1 MKHEQHHGP
10 LEPQDVE
17 ELLPWYVTGRV
28 SREEARG
35 IEAALKTMPDLA
47 GKLAQVQREREAV
60 ARASETVESA
70 PPETLQRLLQQV
82 ETTRQWRVPKIESH
96 SEAGGWLRAAMGR
109 NAVWQT
115 ALAAACVAIVAL
127 GVQLYNVPSEAEL
140 KLARDRSAS
149 EAAVQM
155 AAGTS
160 ASDAELKMAAGRSA
174 SEVGFAVAGSINGA
188 PGTTLLVTFQPG
200 ATAGDIGTLL
210 TRMGARIVDGP
221 KPGGAY
227 VVALPSTSEAEVQA
241 ATASLL
247 ARKDLVAGVLS
258 GQ

>member
-1 MKHEQHHGP
+1 MRNEQQPHGP

-47 GKLAQVQREREAV
+47 DKLAQVQRERDAV
-60 ARASETVESA
+60 ARATETIEPA

-82 ETTRQWRVPKIESH
+82 ETTRQWRVPRIENQ
-96 SEAGGWLRAAMGR
+96 EAGNWLKGALGH

-115 ALAAACVAIVAL
+115 AFAAACVAIVAM
-127 GVQLYNVPSEAEL
+127 GIRLYDP
-140 KLARDRSAS
+140 
-149 EAAVQM
+149 AAP
-155 AAGTS
+155 G
-160 ASDAELKMAAGRSA
+160 EFG
-174 SEVGFAVAGSINGA
+174 VAGDINHASGA
-188 PGTTLLVTFQPG
+188 TLLVTFQP
-200 ATAGDIGTLL
+200 AASASAISALL
-210 TRMGARIVDGP
+210 TEMNAAIIDGP

-227 VVALPSTSEAEVQA
+227 IVQIPTGQATEVEAA
-241 ATASLL
+241 ATALKSHE
-247 ARKDLVAGVLS
+247 DLVLDVLP

>member
-96 SEAGGWLRAAMGR
+96 SEAGGWIRAAMGR

-127 GVQLYNVPSEAEL
+127 GVQLYNVP
-140 KLARDRSAS
+140 
-149 EAAVQM
+149 
-155 AAGTS
+155 AGGQF
-160 ASDAELKMAAGRSA
+160 K
-174 SEVGFAVAGSINGA
+174 VATNINGTGGA
-188 PGTTLLVTFQPG
+188 TLLVTFQPA
-200 ATAGDIGTLL
+200 ATAGDIATLL
-210 TRMGARIVDGP
+210 TGLSAKIVDGP
-221 KPGGAY
+221 KPGGTY
-227 VVALPSTSEAEVQA
+227 VVELPSDQASDVEA
-241 ATASLL
+241 ATSNLL

>member
-60 ARASETVESA
+60 ARASETVEPA

-115 ALAAACVAIVAL
+115 ALAVACVAIVAL
-127 GVQLYNVPSEAEL
+127 GVQLYNVPAGDNGLASAE
-140 KLARDRSAS
+140 
-149 EAAVQM
+149 
-155 AAGTS
+155 
-160 ASDAELKMAAGRSA
+160 
-174 SEVGFAVAGSINGA
+174 FNVAGNINGA
-188 PGTTLLVTFQPG
+188 GGATLLVTFQPG

-210 TRMGARIVDGP
+210 TGLDAKIVDGP

-227 VVALPSTSEAEVQA
+227 VV
-241 ATASLL
+241 
-247 ARKDLVAGVLS
+247 
-258 GQ
+258 

>member
-149 EAAVQM
+149 EAALQ
-155 AAGTS
+155 
-160 ASDAELKMAAGRSA
+160 MAAGRSA

>member
-60 ARASETVESA
+60 SRASETAESA

-82 ETTRQWRVPKIESH
+82 ETTRQWRVPRIESR
-96 SEAGGWLRAAMGR
+96 SEAGNWLKVAMGR

-115 ALAAACVAIVAL
+115 ALAAASVAIVAL
-127 GVQLYNVPSEAEL
+127 GVQLYNVPAGDQFDVAASL
-140 KLARDRSAS
+140 KTT
-149 EAAVQM
+149 
-155 AAGTS
+155 G
-160 ASDAELKMAAGRSA
+160 
-174 SEVGFAVAGSINGA
+174 GA
-188 PGTTLLVTFQPG
+188 TVVVTFQPS
-200 ATAGDIGTLL
+200 AAAGDVASLL
-210 TRMGARIVDGP
+210 SGLGARIVDGP

-227 VVALPSTSEAEVQA
+227 IVELPSDQASEVDA

-247 ARKDLVAGVLS
+247 ARKDLVAGVMP

>member
-96 SEAGGWLRAAMGR
+96 GEAGGWLRAAMGR

-115 ALAAACVAIVAL
+115 ALAAACVAIVVM
-127 GVQLYNVPSEAEL
+127 GVQLYNVPAPDRASAAL
-140 KLARDRSAS
+140 SASARDNASA
-149 EAAVQM
+149 
-155 AAGTS
+155 
-160 ASDAELKMAAGRSA
+160 
-174 SEVGFAVAGSINGA
+174 EVGFTVAGNINGA
-188 PGTTLLVTFQPG
+188 GGATLLVTFQPG
-200 ATAGDIGTLL
+200 ARAGDIGTLL
-210 TRMGARIVDGP
+210 TGLGAKIVDGP

-227 VVALPSTSEAEVQA
+227 VVRIPSEQASDVEA
-241 ATASLL
+241 ATANLL

>member
-1 MKHEQHHGP
+1 MKHEQGHGP

-60 ARASETVESA
+60 SRASEAVESA

-82 ETTRQWRVPKIESH
+82 ETTRQWRVPKIESQMQ
-96 SEAGGWLRAAMGR
+96 SGGWLRAAMSR

-127 GVQLYNVPSEAEL
+127 GVQLYNVPNADRAFGEVASAPQPAAEF
-140 KLARDRSAS
+140 ADASAAFRLS
-149 EAAVQM
+149 GGM
-155 AAGTS
+155 
-160 ASDAELKMAAGRSA
+160 
-174 SEVGFAVAGSINGA
+174 VAIDGA
-188 PGTTLLVTFQPG
+188 TLLVTFQPG

-210 TRMGARIVDGP
+210 TSLNARIVDGP

-227 VVALPSTSEAEVQA
+227 TVALPSRQASDVEA
-241 ATASLL
+241 ATASLR

>member
-35 IEAALKTMPDLA
+35 IEAAMKTMPDLA
-47 GKLAQVQREREAV
+47 DKLAQVQRERDAV
-60 ARASETVESA
+60 ARASETVEPA

-82 ETTRQWRVPKIESH
+82 ETTRQWRVPRIESH
-96 SEAGGWLRAAMGR
+96 SEAGGWLKAAMGH

-127 GVQLYNVPSEAEL
+127 GVQLYNVPTGPSG
-140 KLARDRSAS
+140 DQFNV
-149 EAAVQM
+149 AAN
-155 AAGTS
+155 
-160 ASDAELKMAAGRSA
+160 
-174 SEVGFAVAGSINGA
+174 INGA
-188 PGTTLLVTFQPG
+188 GGATLIVTFQPG

-210 TRMGARIVDGP
+210 TSLSAKIVDGP

-227 VVALPSTSEAEVQA
+227 TVELPSNQASDVEA
-241 ATASLL
+241 ATSSLL
-247 ARKDLVAGVLS
+247 ARKDLVAGVLP

>member
-60 ARASETVESA
+60 SRASEAVESA

-96 SEAGGWLRAAMGR
+96 SEAGGWLKAAMGR

-115 ALAAACVAIVAL
+115 ALAVACVAIVAL
-127 GVQLYNVPSEAEL
+127 GVQVYNPPRPT
-140 KLARDRSAS
+140 KLWSRQQYQRRRRRKLWWSRSSQARRQAISAS
-149 EAAVQM
+149 
-155 AAGTS
+155 
-160 ASDAELKMAAGRSA
+160 
-174 SEVGFAVAGSINGA
+174 
-188 PGTTLLVTFQPG
+188 
-200 ATAGDIGTLL
+200 LL
-210 TRMGARIVDGP
+210 TGLGAKIVDGP

-227 VVALPSTSEAEVQA
+227 MVKLPSDQASDVDA

-247 ARKDLVAGVLS
+247 ARKDLVAGVMA

>member
-96 SEAGGWLRAAMGR
+96 SDAGGWLRAAMGR

-127 GVQLYNVPSEAEL
+127 SVQLYNVPA
-140 KLARDRSAS
+140 ATNGPSA
-149 EAAVQM
+149 
-155 AAGTS
+155 
-160 ASDAELKMAAGRSA
+160 AELKMADRTRSA
-174 SEVGFAVAGSINGA
+174 SETELSMAAGARSTSEAGFGLAGSINGGA
-188 PGTTLLVTFQPG
+188 GATLLVTFQPG

-210 TRMGARIVDGP
+210 TGLRAKIVDGP

-227 VVALPSTSEAEVQA
+227 VVQIPSTQASDVEAV
-241 ATASLL
+241 TASLL

>member
-1 MKHEQHHGP
+1 MKHEQQHGP

-60 ARASETVESA
+60 SRASEAVEPA

-82 ETTRQWRVPKIESH
+82 ETTRQWRVPKIDSH
-96 SEAGGWLRAAMGR
+96 GEGSGWLKAAMGR

-115 ALAAACVAIVAL
+115 ALAAACVAIIAL
-127 GVQLYNVPSEAEL
+127 GVQLYNVP
-140 KLARDRSAS
+140 
-149 EAAVQM
+149 
-155 AAGTS
+155 AG
-160 ASDAELKMAAGRSA
+160 DQFM
-174 SEVGFAVAGSINGA
+174 VAGNINGA
-188 PGTTLLVTFQPG
+188 GGATLLVTFQPG
-200 ATAGDIGTLL
+200 ATAGDIGALL
-210 TRMGARIVDGP
+210 TDLGAKIVDGP

-227 VVALPSTSEAEVQA
+227 VVELPSSQASDVEA
-241 ATASLL
+241 ATSNLL
-247 ARKDLVAGVLS
+247 ARKDLIAGVLP